1 MFNREGTWIP
11 EGAVKKQASRL
22 VWSPVPLTCLIVLLM
37 IQWGSAAKLVCYFTN
52 WAQYRQGA
60 ARFLPKDVNPNLC
73 THLIYAFAGMT
84 NHQLSSI
91 EWDDEVFYQEF
102 NGLKKMNPK
111 LKTLLSIGGW
121 NFGTQKF
128 TDMVATANN
137 RQTFVNSAI
146 KFLRKYDF
154 DGLDLDWEYPGS
166 RGSPPSDKQRFT
178 ALVQDLAAAFQREA
192 QTSGKERLLLSAAVP
207 AGRKNIEAGY
217 EVDKIAQSLDFIS
230 LMAYDFHGSYEKT
243 TGHNSPLYKRQ
254 GESGAAAEL
263 NVDFAVQLWVQK
275 GTPANKLI
283 LGMPAYGRSFT
294 MASPSNTGV
303 GAPATGPGT
312 PGPFTKEGGLL
323 AYYEVCSWKGATK
336 PRIMDQKVP
345 YAFKGNQWVGFD
357 DVESFKTKAGYL
369 KQKGLGGAM
378 VWALDMDDFA
388 GFFCNQGPYP
398 LIKALQL
405 ELSLPLGLPG
415 PEVPAPDQP
424 SEPERVPSLEQD
436 TFCRGKADGLYPNP
450 GDQSSYYSCAGGR
463 LFQQS
468 CPASLVFS
476 SSCKCCAWS

>member
-1 MFNREGTWIP
+1 MARSMAWAG
-11 EGAVKKQASRL
+11 
-22 VWSPVPLTCLIVLLM
+22 LIVLLT

-52 WAQYRQGA
+52 WAQYRQGVTC
-60 ARFLPKDVNPNLC
+60 FLPKDVDPNLC
-73 THLIYAFAGMT
+73 THLVYAFAGMN

-91 EWDDEVFYQEF
+91 EWGDEALYQEF

-111 LKTLLSIGGW
+111 LKTLLAIGGW
-121 NFGTQKF
+121 NFGTRKF

-146 KFLRKYDF
+146 KFLRNYGF

-178 ALVQDLAAAFQREA
+178 ALVQDLANAFQQEA
-192 QTSGKERLLLSAAVP
+192 QTSGKERLLLSVAAP
-207 AGRKNIEAGY
+207 ARRKDIDAGY

-254 GESGAAAEL
+254 GESRAAAKL
-263 NVDFAVQLWVQK
+263 NV
-275 GTPANKLI
+275 
-283 LGMPAYGRSFT
+283 
-294 MASPSNTGV
+294 
-303 GAPATGPGT
+303 
-312 PGPFTKEGGLL
+312 
-323 AYYEVCSWKGATK
+323 VCSWKGAIEH
-336 PRIMDQKVP
+336 RIKDQKVP
-345 YAFKGNQWVGFD
+345 YAFQGNQWVGFD
-357 DVESFKTKAGYL
+357 DVESFKTKASYL

-388 GFFCNQGPYP
+388 GFFCNQGLYP

-405 ELSLPLGLPG
+405 ELSLPYMPLGTPE
-415 PEVPAPDQP
+415 PEVPTPPRP
-424 SEPERVPSLEQD
+424 SEPEHGPSLEQG
-436 TFCRGKADGLYPNP
+436 TFCQGKADGLYPNP
-450 GDQSSYYSCAGGR
+450 RDQSSYYSCVAGR

-468 CPASLVFS
+468 CPQSLVFS
-476 SSCKCCAWS
+476 SSCKCCTWS